1 MKDKEKTIKH
11 LLRLTIFW
19 ALVGSIFAGYG
30 FDIGKMVIGC
40 PGIAMLMI
48 SICHS
53 IALFMCIEQ
62 QMLAKIKA

>member
-19 ALVGSIFAGYG
+19 ALIGSIFAGYG
-30 FDIGKMVIGC
+30 FDVGKLVIGC
-40 PGIAMLMI
+40 LGIVMLMI

-53 IALFMCIEQ
+53 IALFICIEQ
-62 QMLAKIKA
+62 RALAKREA

>member
-19 ALVGSIFAGYG
+19 ALIGSIFAGYG
-30 FDIGKMVIGC
+30 FDAGKLVIGC
-40 PGIAMLMI
+40 PGIVMLMI

-53 IALFMCIEQ
+53 IALFICIEQ
-62 QMLAKIKA
+62 RALAKREA

>member
-19 ALVGSIFAGYG
+19 ALIGSIFAGYE
-30 FDIGKMVIGC
+30 FDVGKLVIGC
-40 PGIAMLMI
+40 PGIVMLMI

-53 IALFMCIEQ
+53 IALFICIEQ
-62 QMLAKIKA
+62 RALAKREA